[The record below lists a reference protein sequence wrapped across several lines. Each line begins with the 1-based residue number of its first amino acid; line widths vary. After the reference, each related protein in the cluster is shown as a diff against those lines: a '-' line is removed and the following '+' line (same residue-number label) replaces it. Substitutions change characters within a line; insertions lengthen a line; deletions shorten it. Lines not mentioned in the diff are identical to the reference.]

1 MTAKLI
7 MLLLLLCLADRIVT
21 IMSKN
26 RNELENGC
34 LKIDKLKMNI
44 LYFVL
49 LQNEAIYHKIEGG
62 VGFGETRK
70 KRTPNRN
77 DHLINNTQLAT
88 LKIIYNKLSLDVF
101 AWSI

>member
-7 MLLLLLCLADRIVT
+7 MLLLLLCLADQIVT

-62 VGFGETRK
+62 VGFGETK
-70 KRTPNRN
+70 KK
-77 DHLINNTQLAT
+77 NTQS
-88 LKIIYNKLSLDVF
+88 KRPPYK
-101 AWSI
+101 